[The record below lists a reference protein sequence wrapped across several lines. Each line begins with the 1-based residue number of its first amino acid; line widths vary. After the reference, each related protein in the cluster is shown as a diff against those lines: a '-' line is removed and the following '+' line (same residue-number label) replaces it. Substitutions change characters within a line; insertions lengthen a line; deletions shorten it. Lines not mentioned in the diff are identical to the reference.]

1 MEYNIYLMLSKTNT
15 SIITNS
21 FFHLHSF
28 SSKMLGWHFQS
39 HLNLRLMQLQV
50 VPTTSSLGFI

>member
-1 MEYNIYLMLSKTNT
+1 MEYNIYLMLSKTYT

-28 SSKMLGWHFQS
+28 SSKIVGWHRHP
-39 HLNLRLMQLQV
+39 HLNLRMHHLQV
-50 VPTTSSLGFI
+50 APTTSSLGFI